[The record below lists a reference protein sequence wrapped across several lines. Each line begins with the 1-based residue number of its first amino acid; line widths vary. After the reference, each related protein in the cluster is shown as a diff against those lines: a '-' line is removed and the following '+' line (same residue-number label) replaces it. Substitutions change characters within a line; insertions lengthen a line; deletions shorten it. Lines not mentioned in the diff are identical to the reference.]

1 MTNSPK
7 KQVHPKS
14 YKLFSPEKSE
24 VNINEMQKSQP
35 SLHNKI
41 RQKQQLA
48 ASKTIKTKI
57 CTGVDAMRKFTVKYT
72 TTPYK
77 WSRSKKNEACGTRCV
92 IKLSVM
98 KTSWK
103 LNRNKERS
111 SMSAHCKRPLHVA
124 RLHRCLWSN
133 R

>member
-1 MTNSPK
+1 MTTFAK
-7 KQVHPKS
+7 KQDHQNS
-14 YKLFSPEKSE
+14 YETLSPEKAE

-41 RQKQQLA
+41 RQKQQLT
-48 ASKTIKTKI
+48 ASKTIETKI
-57 CTGVDAMRKFTVKYT
+57 CTGVDGVRKFTLKFT
-72 TTPYK
+72 TNHYK
-77 WSRSKKNEACGTRCV
+77 RFRSKRNEACDTRCV
-92 IKLSVM
+92 IKLSVI
-98 KTSWK
+98 KTSQK

-111 SMSAHCKRPLHVA
+111 SISAYCKRPLHVP

>member
-1 MTNSPK
+1 MTTLAK
-7 KQVHPKS
+7 KHFHQIS
-14 YKLFSPEKSE
+14 YKTLGREKSD
-24 VNINEMQKSQP
+24 VKMNEMQKSQP

-41 RQKQQLA
+41 RQKQQLG
-48 ASKTIKTKI
+48 ASKTIETKI
-57 CTGVDAMRKFTVKYT
+57 CMGVDAMRKFTVKYT

-77 WSRSKKNEACGTRCV
+77 WFRCKKNEACGTRCV